1 MRLFNRK
8 GSKPQV
14 SPNGSQPNSSNG
26 SLRSPG
32 PTPNGSRPTSFPDV
46 PLPKAPD
53 PTLDPAGYLR
63 SIYAVRE
70 RSRLVLEKAKKN
82 QLKHFTVDMSKFGD
96 VASFVVSIIK
106 VSLILRAQGYHVGR
120 QHPSDTAC
128 SATMRPTTP
137 RFRLTAAGSTLMSVA
152 AHASTS
158 SWQHGPRPS
167 TTRSAPAAS

>member
-8 GSKPQV
+8 SSKPQV

-53 PTLDPAGYLR
+53 PSLDPAGYLR
-63 SIYAVRE
+63 SIHAVRE
-70 RSRLVLEKAKKN
+70 RSKLVLEKAKKN

-106 VSLILRAQGYHVGR
+106 VR
-120 QHPSDTAC
+120 QSPSK
-128 SATMRPTTP
+128 
-137 RFRLTAAGSTLMSVA
+137 
-152 AHASTS
+152 HAM
-158 SWQHGPRPS
+158 
-167 TTRSAPAAS
+167 SAPCSNATPARLCARLRFNPSPRQMAAL